1 MKRERVIHDGEGGTA
16 RQKERGQE
24 EEEDGEGRGV
34 MARGWGQ
41 QSEGRMRKRE
51 D

>member
-1 MKRERVIHDGEGGTA
+1 MGREVQPGR
-16 RQKERGQE
+16 RKEVRRGWWEE